1 MRQTLYF
8 QNKNEI
14 KNVSKELSSHIT
26 FNQKFKFKKCI
37 YLENEK
43 YLIVISKKFI
53 RVLVFNITNSQDID
67 DIKKEIYNINMAE
80 K

>member
-1 MRQTLYF
+1 MSKTLYF
-8 QNKNEI
+8 QNNNKI
-14 KNVSKELSSHIT
+14 KNVSKELSSHIV
-26 FNQKFKFKKCI
+26 FNHKFKSKKNI

>member
-1 MRQTLYF
+1 MSQTLYF
-8 QNKNEI
+8 RNNNKI
-14 KNVSKELSSHIT
+14 KNVSKELSSHIV
-26 FNQKFKFKKCI
+26 FNQKFKFKKNI

>member
-1 MRQTLYF
+1 MSQTLYF
-8 QNKNEI
+8 RNNNKI
-14 KNVSKELSSHIT
+14 KKVSKELSSHIV
-26 FNQKFKFKKCI
+26 FNQKFKFKKSI

-53 RVLVFNITNSQDID
+53 RVLAFNITNSQDIN